1 MKFSKSF
8 FENED
13 NTRKVDYNQV
23 DNLLDGLKCI
33 YGVYPNVRRCEG
45 GGCEGGRT
53 YHLNCPT
60 YSEYRRRLIAA
71 L

>member
-1 MKFSKSF
+1 MSFFKGF

-13 NTRKVDYNQV
+13 NPRKTDYNQV
-23 DNLLDGLKCI
+23 DNLLDGLRCI

-45 GGCEGGRT
+45 GECKGGSGYAWT
-53 YHLNCPT
+53 CPT
-60 YSEYRRRLIAA
+60 YKEYRRRLSAA